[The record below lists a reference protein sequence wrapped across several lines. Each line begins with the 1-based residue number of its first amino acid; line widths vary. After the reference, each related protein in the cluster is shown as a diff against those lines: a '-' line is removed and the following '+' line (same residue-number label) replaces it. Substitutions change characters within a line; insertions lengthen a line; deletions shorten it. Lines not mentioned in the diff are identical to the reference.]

1 MTLTRKCFYFIGDDE
16 KLADFLMDNFAR
28 VTDDNIKGET
38 PLHFAA
44 KLGKLTH
51 ISYMSELHVTYIIKL
66 ISD

>member
-16 KLADFLMDNFAR
+16 KLADFLMENFAR
-28 VTDDNIKGET
+28 VDDHNIKGET

-51 ISYMSELHVTYIIKL
+51 TVYIIKL
-66 ISD
+66 ISDL